1 VLYDCR
7 AMASFEID
15 PEQSVSIVAILL
27 FIDAA
32 FVGFPLLQDLVLT
45 PGTFQGFALF
55 LFLLVA
61 GLIVGGVGLLRGER
75 WGWYAAIASA
85 GLLTFL
91 HLASFN
97 LLALLFD
104 GLILFLL
111 SRPEVRSRFGVR

>member
-1 VLYDCR
+1 
-7 AMASFEID
+7 MASFEID

-27 FIDAA
+27 FFDAA
-32 FVGFPLLQDLVLT
+32 FVGFPLLQDLVLS

-55 LFLLVA
+55 LFVLVA
-61 GLIVGGVGLLRGER
+61 GLIAGGVGLLRGER
-75 WGWYAAIASA
+75 WGWYLAIGSA
-85 GLLTFL
+85 GLLTLL
-91 HLASFN
+91 HLAAFSLLA